1 MMVVLLEP
9 IVIKKKKK
17 YFLMSEV
24 ADFTRQVTSDRCGEL
39 TVH

>member
-9 IVIKKKKK
+9 IVIKKKK